1 MYIGYTN
8 GQHFDCEQPPE
19 VENASSRLSVDDAED
34 SVSARY
40 TCDPGFELQGEPDL
54 FCDLDTD
61 EWQGQPPI
69 CKPGEFIT
77 LQMPIMQ
84 LQQDITRVVNI
95 D

>member
-1 MYIGYTN
+1 MWKISYTN

-19 VENASSRLSVDDAED
+19 VENASSKLSVDDAED

-69 CKPGEFIT
+69 CKPGECIT
-77 LQMPIMQ
+77 LANANNATSAGYN
-84 LQQDITRVVNI
+84 TRGKY
-95 D
+95 